1 MVGLD
6 NAGKSTILYHL
17 HLGEVVETSP
27 TIGSNVEEV
36 VHKRLKFQCWDL
48 GGQERM
54 RKVWAAYYAE
64 SDVIVLVLDS
74 TDRERLSLVRTELAA
89 ICSNEVLNRAALL
102 ILANKQDLPGALS
115 AEEITRELKLHI
127 NKERAWT
134 IQPCSALEGTGLT
147 EGMDWV
153 VRTLRPG
160 G

>member
-1 MVGLD
+1 
-6 NAGKSTILYHL
+6 
-17 HLGEVVETSP
+17 
-27 TIGSNVEEV
+27 
-36 VHKRLKFQCWDL
+36 
-48 GGQERM
+48 M